1 MTKPLAALTDIVRAQ
16 EALRESE
23 SRLRAILNAAIDA
36 IIVIDERG
44 VIETFNPA
52 AEQMFGYEAKEILG
66 ENIAQLM
73 PAPFREQHDHY
84 LRHYL
89 ATDERKIIGI
99 GREVIGQRKDN
110 TTFPMEL
117 TVSEVKL
124 GQKRWFTG
132 IIRDISERKREK
144 NRYLQKTSEMQAI
157 FDAFP
162 DLFFRLDSDGTILDY
177 HAGQMS
183 RLQLPMEKMI
193 GRKLPDIFPPKA
205 GQQYQRAIAHIVQ
218 TGTPIGIESHVELD
232 QRGIIFEARLV
243 PYLKK
248 QVIVIVRDITERKQA
263 EESLQ
268 NSELRYQAL
277 AELLPVGIFRC
288 DATGRFIYTNERWL
302 EIASLTSEQALGHG
316 WLTSIHPDDRAQISD
331 LWSKSLLTHQ
341 VFKAEFRFRHEDGVV
356 AWVFG
361 QAVVEL
367 DSSGVATGYIG
378 TITDITDRI
387 KADEALR
394 KAHLE
399 LEMRVE
405 ERTADLRATNR
416 WLRQMVTERKQ
427 AENALREERNFIS
440 AILET
445 AGALVVVYDAA
456 GNIIRFNRGCQET
469 TGYAFE
475 DVKGSQ
481 PWNRLGLAEETAD
494 VRAVFEELARGAS
507 RNEHEH
513 HWRRRDGESRL
524 IAWSNTVIR
533 DDNNAVKYIISTG
546 IDITDRRKAEEEAR
560 QHQAEL
566 VHVSRLSTMGEM
578 ATGLAHELNQP
589 LAAIVSYTQGCVRRI
604 AAGNNNPRELIDAMQ
619 QVTKQAQRAG
629 EIIRRMRNFVSKG
642 ETQRVSVHV
651 NDILREVLG
660 IAKSEIRKQNVHLRA
675 QLAEQL
681 PPVQVDMI
689 QVEQVLLN
697 LVRNAV
703 EAMNSTDENARELAF
718 ETSLTSDGMVQVAIR
733 DSGEGL
739 PMENPDKVF
748 DPFFTTKSTG
758 MGMGLAI
765 SKSLIEA
772 HGGRLW
778 ATRNPSRGTTFHFT
792 LPT

>member
-1 MTKPLAALTDIVRAQ
+1 MTKPLALTDIARTK
-16 EALRESE
+16 EALQESE

-36 IIVIDERG
+36 IIIIDEQG
-44 VIETFNPA
+44 LIETFNPA
-52 AEQMFGYEAKEILG
+52 AERMFGYAASEILG
-66 ENIAQLM
+66 QNIKKLM
-73 PAPFREQHDHY
+73 PPPFRDEHDHY
-84 LRHYL
+84 LQHYIS
-89 ATDERKIIGI
+89 TGERKIIGI
-99 GREVIGQRKDN
+99 GREVMGQRQDS

-117 TVSEVKL
+117 TISEVKR

-132 IIRDISERKREK
+132 IIRDITERKREK
-144 NRYLQKTSEMQAI
+144 NRYLQKTTEMQAI
-157 FDAFP
+157 FEAFP
-162 DLFFRLDSDGTILDY
+162 DLFFRLDADGTILDY
-177 HAGQMS
+177 HSGQMS
-183 RLQLPMEKMI
+183 QLQFPAEKMI
-193 GRKLPDIFPPKA
+193 GKKLPDIFPPKA
-205 GQQYQRAIAHIVQ
+205 SQQYQRAIAHVVQ

-232 QRGIIFEARLV
+232 KRGIIFEARLV

-248 QVIVIVRDITERKQA
+248 QVIVIIRDITERKQA
-263 EESLQ
+263 EESLHS
-268 NSELRYQAL
+268 SELRYHAL

-302 EIASLTSEQALGHG
+302 DIANLTAEKAVGHG
-316 WLTSIHPDDRAQISD
+316 WLASIHTDDRTRISE
-331 LWSKSLLTHQ
+331 LWNKCILNHQ
-341 VFKAEFRFRHEDGVV
+341 PFTAEFRFRHEDGVV

-361 QAVVEL
+361 QAVVER
-367 DSSGVATGYIG
+367 DSSGEVTGYIG

-445 AGALVVVYDAA
+445 AGALVVVYDAS
-456 GNIIRFNRGCQET
+456 GKIVRFNRGCQDT
-469 TGYAFE
+469 TGYTFE
-475 DVKGSQ
+475 DVKDQ
-481 PWNRLGLAEETAD
+481 KAWDRLVLAEEAAE
-494 VRAVFEELARGAS
+494 VRNIFDELRQGAS

-513 HWRRRDGESRL
+513 HWLRRDGERRL
-524 IAWSNTVIR
+524 VAWSNTVIR
-533 DDNNAVKYIISTG
+533 DENNAVKFIISTG

-604 AAGNNNPRELIDAMQ
+604 AAGNNNPRELLEAMQ

-642 ETQRVSVHV
+642 EMQRVSVHV

-703 EAMNSTDENARELAF
+703 EAMNGADPNSRELTF
-718 ETSLTSDGMVQVAIR
+718 ETSLTNDGMVEVAIR

-778 ATRNPSRGTTFHFT
+778 ATRNPDRGTTFHFT